1 MLYYSLGKPLQE
13 TICAKFDNPMN
24 DYITLMQ
31 AARKAEGKHK
41 QERHNNSCVSKS
53 GVVGDVPLGHEGN
66 TTPDPEAPTWVPWA
80 KLVEMQQQFMAAV
93 KGAQNAPKKTQ

>member
-1 MLYYSLGKPLQE
+1 
-13 TICAKFDNPMN
+13 MN